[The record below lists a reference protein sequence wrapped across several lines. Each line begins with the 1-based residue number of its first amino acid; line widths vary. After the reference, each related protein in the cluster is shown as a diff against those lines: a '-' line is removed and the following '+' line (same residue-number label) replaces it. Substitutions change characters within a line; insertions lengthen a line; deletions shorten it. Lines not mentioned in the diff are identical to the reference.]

1 MTAAEWCQI
10 SGKSPDPREQSRYDA
25 SARLSVAPMMD
36 WTDLAEKDNRN
47 NRLPASLRV
56 MLRLRRLCRSEIV

>member
-1 MTAAEWCQI
+1 MT
-10 SGKSPDPREQSRYDA
+10 PLDPA
-25 SARLSVAPMMD
+25 SIRLSVAPMMD

>member
-1 MTAAEWCQI
+1 MNDTGQPAGDQDQPTQCGA
-10 SGKSPDPREQSRYDA
+10 SRYAA
-25 SARLSVAPMMD
+25 SVRLSVAPMMD

>member
-1 MTAAEWCQI
+1 MTAMPTPPPGARAAAY
-10 SGKSPDPREQSRYDA
+10 SA
-25 SARLSVAPMMD
+25 SLRLSVAPMMD